1 MRLKCNIKQLL
12 LLLFLLFPVVAS
24 SQERK
29 VMNRPYLDDRVWHYG
44 FSLGLSYQDMNI
56 TNNGFPYINANGELE
71 YWYADV
77 ASYTP
82 GFSVGILGELKLS
95 ENLALRIIPTMYFG
109 DKQTVYSEQ
118 LSGQKKEQIIKSTYM
133 AIPFDVKVNA
143 PRFNNYRPYLMAGL
157 VPTVDLTVKK
167 QKEILVKRMDCM
179 FEIGMGMDLYYPFF
193 KLIPELKFCFGLSDI
208 LVKDRK
214 DLTDDTL
221 LKYTQSISSIQN
233 RMIVLTLYFE

>member
-1 MRLKCNIKQLL
+1 MFFFFVI
-12 LLLFLLFPVVAS
+12 LFPAMTF

-44 FSLGLSYQDMNI
+44 FSLGVNYQDMNI
-56 TNNGFPYINANGELE
+56 KNNGYPHVTEDGSLE

-95 ENLALRIIPTMYFG
+95 DNLALRIIPTMYFG

-118 LSGQKKEQIIKSTYM
+118 LSGNKKEQIIKSTYM
-133 AIPFDVKVNA
+133 AVPFDLKINA
-143 PRFNNYRPYLMAGL
+143 PRFNNYRPYIMTGIS
-157 VPTVDLTVKK
+157 PMVDLTVKK
-167 QKEILVKRMDCM
+167 QKEMLVRRFDCM
-179 FEIGMGMDLYYPFF
+179 FEVGLGMDLYYPFF

-208 LVKDRK
+208 LVKERD
-214 DLTDDTL
+214 DLTDKTL
-221 LKYTQSISSIQN
+221 LKYTNSMSSVQN

>member
-1 MRLKCNIKQLL
+1 MT
-12 LLLFLLFPVVAS
+12 F

-44 FSLGLSYQDMNI
+44 FSLGVNYQDMNI
-56 TNNGFPYINANGELE
+56 KNNGYPHVTEDGSLE

-95 ENLALRIIPTMYFG
+95 DNLALRIIPTMYFG

-118 LSGQKKEQIIKSTYM
+118 LSGNKQEQIIKSTYM
-133 AIPFDVKVNA
+133 AVPFDLKINA
-143 PRFNNYRPYLMAGL
+143 PRFNNYRPYIMTGIS
-157 VPTVDLTVKK
+157 PMVDLTVKK
-167 QKEILVKRMDCM
+167 QKEMLVRRFDCM
-179 FEIGMGMDLYYPFF
+179 FEVGLGMDLYYPFF

-208 LVKDRK
+208 LVKERD
-214 DLTDDTL
+214 DLTDKTL
-221 LKYTQSISSIQN
+221 LKYTNSMSSVQN

>member
-1 MRLKCNIKQLL
+1 MT
-12 LLLFLLFPVVAS
+12 F

-44 FSLGLSYQDMNI
+44 FSLGVNYQDMNI
-56 TNNGFPYINANGELE
+56 KNNGYPHVTEDGSLE

-95 ENLALRIIPTMYFG
+95 DNLALRIIPTMYFG

-118 LSGQKKEQIIKSTYM
+118 LSGNKKEQIIKSTYM
-133 AIPFDVKVNA
+133 AVPFDLKINA
-143 PRFNNYRPYLMAGL
+143 PRFNNYRPYIMTGIS
-157 VPTVDLTVKK
+157 PMVDLTVKK
-167 QKEILVKRMDCM
+167 QKEMLVRRFDCM
-179 FEIGMGMDLYYPFF
+179 FEVGLGIDLYYPFF

-208 LVKDRK
+208 LVKERD
-214 DLTDDTL
+214 DLTDKTL
-221 LKYTQSISSIQN
+221 LKYTNSMSSVQN

>member
-1 MRLKCNIKQLL
+1 MT
-12 LLLFLLFPVVAS
+12 F

-44 FSLGLSYQDMNI
+44 FSLGVNYQDMNI
-56 TNNGFPYINANGELE
+56 NNNGYPHVTEDGSLE

-95 ENLALRIIPTMYFG
+95 DNLALRIIPTMYFG

-118 LSGQKKEQIIKSTYM
+118 LSGNKKEQIIKSTYM
-133 AIPFDVKVNA
+133 AVPFDLKINA
-143 PRFNNYRPYLMAGL
+143 PRFNNYRPYIMTGIS
-157 VPTVDLTVKK
+157 PMVDLTVKK
-167 QKEILVKRMDCM
+167 QKEMLVRRFDCM
-179 FEIGMGMDLYYPFF
+179 FEVGLGMDLYYPFF

-208 LVKDRK
+208 LVKERD
-214 DLTDDTL
+214 DLTDKTL
-221 LKYTQSISSIQN
+221 LKYTNSMSSVQN